1 MREEIIADILRDMN
15 DGIMLL
21 DFSGNVLYLNEKCK
35 SMLGIKNNII
45 SKIISK
51 NYAEWMPESA
61 AKKKEKPLRAFVS
74 SALEAG
80 EKCEGKELSFALEGG
95 EKRYFDTSA
104 SVFKNPENG
113 EALGVVFLLTEVTE
127 LAKMRRKN
135 KDATVVFASL
145 ISCLCAYLFIW
156 RILVFFNVRLSTDQK
171 TNIVHALVFILAA
184 IIFTKTEFS
193 ISEIGI
199 GIKEPKKTILT
210 AVLISLGVVAAMCLL
225 KVAIMAVAPTY
236 FREGRPFWRWNL
248 GDLYFSYMFTCVI
261 QEFLARSV
269 IQESLRRVLHEERE
283 GTLSLVLS
291 ALLFG
296 VVHIAHG
303 LMYMLGAT
311 ILLGALGGLY
321 NKQRSV
327 WGVAIIHYTLGIS
340 GWCLGII

>member
-1 MREEIIADILRDMN
+1 MREKFMADILRGMS
-15 DGIMLL
+15 DGVLL
-21 DFSGNVLYLNEKCK
+21 LGFDGDVMFINEKCK
-35 SMLGIKNNII
+35 RMLGVATDITDK
-45 SKIISK
+45 S
-51 NYAEWMPESA
+51 YTEWMPEVSF
-61 AKKKEKPLRAFVS
+61 KKGKRKEQSLRAFVS
-74 SALEAG
+74 SALVTR
-80 EKCEGKELSFALEGG
+80 EKCEGKELAFAKEGG
-95 EKRYFDTSA
+95 EKRKFDAGA
-104 SVFKNPENG
+104 SVFKNPETG
-113 EALGVVFLLTEVTE
+113 EALGVLFLLTDVTE

-156 RILVFFNVRLSTDQK
+156 RILVFFNVKLSTYDK
-171 TNIVHALVFILAA
+171 TNIVHAIVFILA
-184 IIFTKTEFS
+184 IVIFTKTEFS
-193 ISEIGI
+193 VSEIGI

-210 AVLISLGVVAAMCLL
+210 SVLISAGVVATMCLL
-225 KVAIMAVAPTY
+225 KLAIMKIAPTY
-236 FREGRPFWRWNL
+236 FSEGRPFWWWGL
-248 GDLYFSYMFTCVI
+248 GKLYVSYIFTCVI

-269 IQESLRRVLHEERE
+269 IQESLRRVLHEGRD

-327 WGVAIIHYTLGIS
+327 WGVALIHYTLGIS